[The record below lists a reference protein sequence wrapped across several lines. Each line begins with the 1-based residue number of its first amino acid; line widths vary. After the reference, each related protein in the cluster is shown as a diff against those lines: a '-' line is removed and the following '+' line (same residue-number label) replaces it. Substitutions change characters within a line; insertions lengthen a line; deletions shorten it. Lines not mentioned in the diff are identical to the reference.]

1 MIIGLNVSLQKKWPT
16 SFSNEPTTGGS
27 MTPELLA
34 TQYKLHNL
42 VLGLKSR
49 SVRPSKRLPYVSLPD
64 RIIWCRSFSN
74 LAVSAFIAE
83 ISASPLPAD
92 RA

>member
-16 SFSNEPTTGGS
+16 SFSNEPATGGS

-42 VLGLKSR
+42 VLGIKEPQREAFEAFAL
-49 SVRPSKRLPYVSLPD
+49 
-64 RIIWCRSFSN
+64 C
-74 LAVSAFIAE
+74 LAA
-83 ISASPLPAD
+83 
-92 RA
+92 